1 MKRDSTPAR
10 GHFGVRGMVALAV
23 SALMAISAACDDDN
37 PMDVDNIVGS
47 VEFTTEPQEIEI
59 GSTGQLTFEIRD
71 ASGALLDPDDVNVTF
86 SSSSEAV
93 ATVSTAGLVTPV
105 APGMATITIQA
116 GNLSDTVT
124 VTVVPEISSIVIA
137 DAELDL
143 ITDETL
149 GFDVTVLDAEGEPV
163 VDPVLTFT
171 SSNTGIVSVDDEGN
185 VTGISAGSATITV
198 AGGGESDTIEVT
210 VLAGTSDVL
219 SLGGNS
225 FTVQAGDAVTINEL
239 VTVLDAPGGAVI
251 PDPDLVFTSTDPAV
265 ATVDATGVLSG
276 LATGGTL
283 ITVTSPDAPT
293 GTATFRLDVIEGAS
307 VDAFAVTPTIGTIVV
322 DGTIDLGL
330 AVEADGTPITNFL
343 GVFSSSDPAVAVVD
357 PFTGVVTGISPGVV
371 TITVTNGALSSE
383 AEITVE

>member
-1 MKRDSTPAR
+1 MA
-10 GHFGVRGMVALAV
+10 VLALG
-23 SALMAISAACDDDN
+23 ALMAISTACDDDN

-47 VEFTTEPQEIEI
+47 VEFTSQPQEIEI
-59 GSTGQLTFEIRD
+59 GSTGQLTFEVRD
-71 ASGALLDPDDVNVTF
+71 ASGTLLDPDDVNVTF

-93 ATVSTAGLVTPV
+93 ATVTAAGLVTPV
-105 APGMATITIQA
+105 APGTATITIQA
-116 GNLSDTVT
+116 GTLSDTVT

-137 DAELDL
+137 DTELDL

-149 GFDVTVLDAEGEPV
+149 GFDVTVLDAEGDPV

-171 SSNTGIVSVDDEGN
+171 SSDTNIVSVDDEGN

-198 AGGGESDTIEVT
+198 EGGGESDAIDVT

-219 SLGGNS
+219 TLGGNS
-225 FTVQAGDAVTINEL
+225 FTVQAGDAVTINDL
-239 VTVLDAPGGAVI
+239 VTVLDAPGGATI
-251 PDPDLVFTSTDPAV
+251 PDPDLVFTSTEPAV

-293 GTATFRLDVIEGAS
+293 GTATFRLDVIETAS
-307 VDAFAVTPTIGTIVV
+307 VDAFAVTPATGTIAV
-322 DGTIDLGL
+322 DGTIDLAL
-330 AVEADGTPITNFL
+330 EAEADGTPITNFL
-343 GVFSSSDPAVAVVD
+343 GVFSSSDPAVAVVN
-357 PFTGVVTGISPGVV
+357 PFTGVVTGIAPGDA
-371 TITVTNGALSSE
+371 TITVTNGALTSE